1 MTDVVELDYQ
11 PGQQVDIAFDVTSFL
26 SSIRGNDNQVLPESE
41 QQSVDPFGT
50 AFDIYI
56 DAPMLDIDETS
67 ELYTSGKVTRDPYVS
82 GRFLYHVAAGRTS
95 ERSYGAAAA
104 LALDSKAD
112 GGQTGERKVI
122 PFKTKSI
129 VTAGDVTLSADE
141 SKIVYYRKTFTIQ
154 NKSITGTLQYRDK
167 ATGNLMDIPYEAF
180 VPFEVKPTYNRIG
193 TVTVEQHGQFELR
206 LRKEYKYDWNT
217 DAVKFQFT
225 ADDVVYEKEFSSLS
239 ALHSSLALG
248 SVILYSE
255 CLAVIY
261 DL

>member
-56 DAPMLDIDETS
+56 DAPMLDIDGTS
-67 ELYTSGKVTRDPYVS
+67 ELYTNGKVTRDLNVP
-82 GRFLYHVAAGRTS
+82 GRFVYHVAADRANECG
-95 ERSYGAAAA
+95 YGTTAA
-104 LALDSKAD
+104 LASDSKAD
-112 GGQTGERKVI
+112 GGQAGERKVI

-129 VTAGDVTLSADE
+129 VTAGDITLSADD
-141 SKIVYYRKTFTIQ
+141 SKVVYYPKTFKIQ
-154 NKSITGTLQYRDK
+154 NESITGRLQYRDK
-167 ATGNLMDIPYEAF
+167 ATGNLVDVPYEAF
-180 VPFEVKPTYNRIG
+180 VPFEMKPTYNRIG
-193 TVTVEQHGQFELR
+193 TVTVGQHGQFELR

-225 ADDVVYEKEFSSLS
+225 VGDVVYEKEFSSLS
-239 ALHSSLALG
+239 SLHTSLALG
-248 SVILYSE
+248 AVILE
-255 CLAVIY
+255 EPLVP
-261 DL
+261 